1 MSFTFRFLKSRKNTC
16 SEHQGIGKCSSIQVA
31 FLSKQLRADYLQA
44 PVNLRS
50 YPRAPLAKLNSIP
63 LPTFLLWRTHSH
75 VLFTEDLNTILARDE
90 QLLTCL
96 DTRVVHS
103 PVLLTY
109 GQDSVLLEP
118 VMQETALNTFLQN
131 FCLSR
136 VLLLRNT
143 MYSWRRDA
151 LSDMQARPGTE
162 QARNLTG
169 HKHNS
174 EAIGAYTHRITTDF
188 DVTAF
193 HLQDSGYDPQQL
205 RDIWWQSHSAIY
217 QPSTTGPD
225 LRSVLQE
232 RVEAQVV
239 LRKDWE
245 ELNQAVKVV
254 TRLLGLIALLTD
266 SRTCFQKL
274 RRSRS
279 ASRRTI
285 LWQQNDY

>member
-1 MSFTFRFLKSRKNTC
+1 
-16 SEHQGIGKCSSIQVA
+16 
-31 FLSKQLRADYLQA
+31 
-44 PVNLRS
+44 
-50 YPRAPLAKLNSIP
+50 
-63 LPTFLLWRTHSH
+63 
-75 VLFTEDLNTILARDE
+75 
-90 QLLTCL
+90 
-96 DTRVVHS
+96 
-103 PVLLTY
+103 
-109 GQDSVLLEP
+109 
-118 VMQETALNTFLQN
+118 
-131 FCLSR
+131 
-136 VLLLRNT
+136 

-162 QARNLTG
+162 QARNLAG

-193 HLQDSGYDPQQL
+193 RIQDSGYEPQQL
-205 RDIWWQSHSAIY
+205 RDIWRQSHSAIY

-274 RRSRS
+274 RRSPICLPENDPMATERFLTIKLYLYLEGNKGYQQSLTNYCCIVRPTAKSSEMRS
-279 ASRRTI
+279 GKVSLRRSNPSKRP
-285 LWQQNDY
+285 L

>member
-1 MSFTFRFLKSRKNTC
+1 
-16 SEHQGIGKCSSIQVA
+16 
-31 FLSKQLRADYLQA
+31 
-44 PVNLRS
+44 
-50 YPRAPLAKLNSIP
+50 
-63 LPTFLLWRTHSH
+63 
-75 VLFTEDLNTILARDE
+75 
-90 QLLTCL
+90 
-96 DTRVVHS
+96 
-103 PVLLTY
+103 
-109 GQDSVLLEP
+109 
-118 VMQETALNTFLQN
+118 
-131 FCLSR
+131 
-136 VLLLRNT
+136 
-143 MYSWRRDA
+143 MYSWRRDT

-162 QARNLTG
+162 QARNLAG

-193 HLQDSGYDPQQL
+193 RIQDSGYDPQQL
-205 RDIWWQSHSAIY
+205 RDIWRQSHSAIY

-274 RRSRS
+274 RRSLPHGERS
-279 ASRRTI
+279 YGNRTI
-285 LWQQNDY
+285 PDYQALLVSRGEQGLSAKLDELLLHRKTHRKIIRDEVRKSKLEKIKSEQEAALKTSMRAAKGNTRRGNPPQAMRDAKDSDANQNPINVTSDIISAAETGAAKLQKEDRDDGDPELLEDIAN